1 MNPEPLLE
9 IKGLKTYFKLDE
21 GTVKAVDGVS
31 FEVPRGVTLGV
42 VGESG
47 CGKSVMAYSIM
58 KLVAHPGKIV
68 DGEIL
73 LHRPVPGAKQSD
85 IVDMAKLGPNSPEI
99 RDIRGKDIAMIFQEP
114 MTSLSMFYTI
124 GFQVTEAIQI
134 HTGLNERQSRQK
146 VIELLNQ
153 VSIPRPERRIDD
165 YPFQLS
171 GGMRQRVM
179 IAMALSCEPSLLI
192 ADEPT
197 TALDVTIQAQV
208 LRLLRELQQELGTAI
223 VFITHDLAV
232 VAEIADA
239 VVVMYAGRVVERA
252 DAVTLFERAAHPYT
266 RGLLAARPRPG
277 RTRHDGPL
285 HVIPGRVPQPHERQP
300 GCSYANR
307 CDRAQSRCR
316 DAAPLLQA
324 LPRTG
329 DAVAHDVACF
339 YPVVH
344 E

>member
-197 TALDVTIQAQV
+197 TALDVTTQAQI
-208 LRLLRELQQELGTAI
+208 LDLMKKLQQDHGMSIML
-223 VFITHDLAV
+223 ITHDLGV
-232 VAEIADA
+232 VADMCKE
-239 VVVMYAGRVVERA
+239 VVVMYLGTIVEKA
-252 DAVTLFERAAHPYT
+252 PVDDLFYNPLHPYT
-266 RGLLAARPRPG
+266 RALLASIPKLGHSKAEPLNPIRGMVPDPYNRPSGCPFHPRCQERIPHKCSRIAPTLTTLPDG
-277 RTRHDGPL
+277 RM
-285 HVIPGRVPQPHERQP
+285 VS
-300 GCSYANR
+300 C
-307 CDRAQSRCR
+307 
-316 DAAPLLQA
+316 LL
-324 LPRTG
+324 
-329 DAVAHDVACF
+329 
-339 YPVVH
+339 Y
-344 E
+344 EKE